1 MGMCNI
7 KESKY
12 PVDNFNLNNQIKMIK
27 KILISKKTINL
38 IKNSNI
44 ITFEVRSVLNKRHM
58 KNIIKILFGHKIEK
72 INSLIGKKSYKK
84 YFVKIDQQYSANEI
98 ISCLGFIIE

>member
-1 MGMCNI
+1 
-7 KESKY
+7 
-12 PVDNFNLNNQIKMIK
+12 
-27 KILISKKTINL
+27 
-38 IKNSNI
+38 
-44 ITFEVRSVLNKRHM
+44 M